1 MRSFSSRA
9 LPRGARSAT
18 RVRTR
23 FYLAGLAAGT
33 LLIGGCGAYPK
44 DAAGSFEQAEGG
56 TLVVGVS
63 PHEPWTSVAPATGD
77 VSGSEVELVRGF
89 ADEIGADVDWRVGAE
104 SELAEW
110 LDGGDID
117 VVIGGFQAN
126 SPWTEEIAFTRPY
139 EEVEADGVTRKM
151 VMGVRRGENRMLVE
165 LERYLS
171 RATGEI

>member
-1 MRSFSSRA
+1 MRPHYGHA
-9 LPRGARSAT
+9 LPQGGRGAKR
-18 RVRTR
+18 RRTR

-33 LLIGGCGAYPK
+33 LLLGGCGAYPK

-63 PHEPWTSVAPATGD
+63 PHEPWTSVAPTTGD
-77 VSGSEVELVRGF
+77 VSGSEAELVRGF

-110 LDGGDID
+110 LGDGDID
-117 VVIGGFQAN
+117 VAIGGFQSD

-139 EEVEADGVTRKM
+139 AEVEADGGTREM

-171 RATGEI
+171 EATGEI

>member
-1 MRSFSSRA
+1 MRLFSGRA
-9 LPRGARSAT
+9 LPWGARGAT

-23 FYLAGLAAGT
+23 AYLAGLAAGT
-33 LLIGGCGAYPK
+33 LLLGGCGAYPK
-44 DAAGSFEQAEGG
+44 DAAGSFERAEGG

-63 PHEPWTSVAPATGD
+63 PHEPWTTVEPVTGD
-77 VSGSEVELVRGF
+77 VSGSEAELVRGF
-89 ADEIGADVDWRVGAE
+89 ADEMGADVDWRVGAE

-110 LDGGDID
+110 LSDGDID
-117 VVIGGFQAN
+117 VAIGGFQAD

-139 EEVEADGVTRKM
+139 EEVEAKGGTRKM

>member
-1 MRSFSSRA
+1 MAVPSDIQTTFLLGRLDWNA
-9 LPRGARSAT
+9 IPQDPIVWAT
-18 RVRTR
+18 GVVVAIGG
-23 FYLAGLAAGT
+23 AGLLWMLHKYRLWSYLWHEWFT
-33 LLIGGCGAYPK
+33 TVDHKKIGIMYVVLA
-44 DAAGSFEQAEGG
+44 
-56 TLVVGVS
+56 LVMF
-63 PHEPWTSVAPATGD
+63 
-77 VSGSEVELVRGF
+77 VRGF